1 MEPFYFSKVYF
12 IILILLI
19 FGLMFYQY
27 FLVMNI
33 LKYQSNN
40 KQEQI
45 NIPSIY
51 QEQLGDPVMSYDY
64 NKLYNP
70 LTDPTRRINRYEI
83 PPYYFKGMIDFP
95 TRGYP
100 DSYSQLGVLVNKK
113 KDQDNKILRLFGRQ
127 TYPGSNTYEYYIMVN
142 SGLDNIK
149 LPLNTRRRNELYDG
163 DEVFVSE
170 LDKKYTVNLYKYDY
184 PRYYPDLI

>member
-1 MEPFYFSKVYF
+1 
-12 IILILLI
+12 
-19 FGLMFYQY
+19 MFYQY
-27 FLVMNI
+27 YLITYLVRN
-33 LKYQSNN
+33 YPTQ
-40 KQEQI
+40 Q
-45 NIPSIY
+45 PSPPVITN
-51 QEQLGDPVMSYDY
+51 QPIDPIMSYDY

-70 LTDPTRRINRYEI
+70 LTDPTRRVNRYEI
-83 PPYYFKGMIDFP
+83 PPYYFKEMIDIP

-100 DSYSQLGVLVNKK
+100 DSYSQIGVLVNNRK

-142 SGLDNIK
+142 SGLDSIK
-149 LPLNTRRRNELYDG
+149 LPLNTKRRNELYDG
-163 DEVFVSE
+163 DEVFVKE